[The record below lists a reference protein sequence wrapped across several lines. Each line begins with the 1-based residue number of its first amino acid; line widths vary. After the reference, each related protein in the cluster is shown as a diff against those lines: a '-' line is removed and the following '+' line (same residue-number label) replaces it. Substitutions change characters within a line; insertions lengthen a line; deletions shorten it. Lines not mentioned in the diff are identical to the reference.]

1 MNTDRNKIASFRVI
15 VFVLLLL
22 SREKERERKE
32 ILLIM
37 RAIQANTEKKWNY
50 EYKLMNKYSFN
61 QWAIKVQHKHIS
73 GISANEGRN
82 ISFCA
87 HKDSKEILKRIIFFH
102 LVWQIS

>member
-22 SREKERERKE
+22 SREREREKRDSVNHASHTGQH
-32 ILLIM
+32 
-37 RAIQANTEKKWNY
+37 RKKWNY